1 MSPQEH
7 LALAERFISALEA
20 GDVEAVRGIYA
31 PDAKLWHNNDEIEQ
45 TVDQNLR
52 VLAWLIRALP
62 ERRYR
67 IVRREILA
75 DGFMQQHVLEGV
87 LADGQPFAMPACVV
101 VQAKD
106 GRITRLDEYLDPA
119 AGAPLAAQARRAK
132 VASAAL

>member
-1 MSPQEH
+1 MISLTNFSLAARSPF
-7 LALAERFISALEA
+7 RTSRPWNVFSISFI
-20 GDVEAVRGIYA
+20 
-31 PDAKLWHNNDEIEQ
+31 
-45 TVDQNLR
+45 
-52 VLAWLIRALP
+52 WLIHALP

-119 AGAPLAAQARRAK
+119 AGAPLAAQPRRAK
-132 VASAAL
+132 TVSAAL

>member
-7 LALAERFISALEA
+7 LALAERYIAALEN
-20 GDVEAVRGIYA
+20 GDVETVRGIYA
-31 PDAKLWHNNDEIEQ
+31 PDAKLWHNNDETEQ

-67 IVRREILA
+67 IVRREILP
-75 DGFMQQHVLEGV
+75 DGFFQQHVLEGV
-87 LADGQPFAMPACVV
+87 LADGQPFAMHACVV

-106 GRITRLDEYLDPA
+106 GHITRLDEYLDPA
-119 AGAPLAAQARRAK
+119 AGAPLAAQARRK
-132 VASAAL
+132 TEGAA

>member
-1 MSPQEH
+1 MSPQDH
-7 LALAERFISALEA
+7 LALAERFIAALEA
-20 GDVEAVRGIYA
+20 GDVETVRGLYA
-31 PDAKLWHNNDEIEQ
+31 ADAKLWHNNDEIEQ

-75 DGFMQQHVLEGV
+75 DGFLQQHVLEGV
-87 LADGQPFAMPACVV
+87 LADGQAFAMPACVV

-119 AGAPLAAQARRAK
+119 AGAPLAAQAARAK
-132 VASAAL
+132 TASAAV

>member
-1 MSPQEH
+1 MRELTNRYRWLPSGPV
-7 LALAERFISALEA
+7 LLRVLTW
-20 GDVEAVRGIYA
+20 
-31 PDAKLWHNNDEIEQ
+31 L
-45 TVDQNLR
+45 LR

-119 AGAPLAAQARRAK
+119 AVAPLAAQARRRTAE
-132 VASAAL
+132 AL

>member
-1 MSPQEH
+1 MSNPDYVDF
-7 LALAERFISALEA
+7 AKRFVAAIQD
-20 GDVEAVRGIYA
+20 GDGEAVRAFYA

-119 AGAPLAAQARRAK
+119 AGAPLAAQARRRTAE
-132 VASAAL
+132 AL

>member
-75 DGFMQQHVLEGV
+75 DGFLQQHVLEGV
-87 LADGQPFAMPACVV
+87 LADGEAFAMPACVV

-106 GRITRLDEYLDPA
+106 GKIVRLDEYLDPA
-119 AGAPLAAQARRAK
+119 AGAPLAAQARHAR
-132 VASAAL
+132 VA

>member
-1 MSPQEH
+1 MSPQDH
-7 LALAERFISALEA
+7 QDLAERFIAALAA
-20 GDVEAVRGIYA
+20 GDVEAVRAIYA

-62 ERRYR
+62 ERQCR
-67 IVRREILA
+67 IVRREILP
-75 DGFMQQHVLEGV
+75 DGFFQQHVLEGV

-106 GRITRLDEYLDPA
+106 GRIVRLDEYLDPA
-119 AGAPLAAQARRAK
+119 AGAPLAAQARRK
-132 VASAAL
+132 TEGAA

>member
-1 MSPQEH
+1 MSPQDH
-7 LALAERFISALEA
+7 QDLAERFIAALAA
-20 GDVEAVRGIYA
+20 GDVEAVRAIYA

-62 ERRYR
+62 ERQYR
-67 IVRREILA
+67 IVRREILP
-75 DGFMQQHVLEGV
+75 DGFFQQHVLEGV

-106 GRITRLDEYLDPA
+106 GRIVRLDEYLDPA
-119 AGAPLAAQARRAK
+119 AGAPLAAQARRK
-132 VASAAL
+132 TEGAA

>member
-7 LALAERFISALEA
+7 QALAERFISALEA

-52 VLAWLIRALP
+52 VLEWLIRALP

-75 DGFMQQHVLEGV
+75 DGFLQQHVLEGV
-87 LADGQPFAMPACVV
+87 LADGAAFAMPACVV
-101 VQAKD
+101 VQARD
-106 GRITRLDEYLDPA
+106 GRIVRLDEYLDPA
-119 AGAPLAAQARRAK
+119 AGAPLAAQARRKTAE
-132 VASAAL
+132 AL

>member
-7 LALAERFISALEA
+7 LALAERFISALET

-45 TVDQNLR
+45 TVEQNLR
-52 VLAWLIRALP
+52 VLAWLIHALP

-87 LADGQPFAMPACVV
+87 
-101 VQAKD
+101 
-106 GRITRLDEYLDPA
+106 
-119 AGAPLAAQARRAK
+119 
-132 VASAAL
+132 

>member
-1 MSPQEH
+1 MRPEDH
-7 LALAERFISALEA
+7 KALAERFITALEA
-20 GDVEAVRGIYA
+20 GDVEAVRAIYA
-31 PDAKLWHNNDEIEQ
+31 PDAKLWHNNDEVEQ

-87 LADGQPFAMPACVV
+87 LADGEPFAMPACVV
-101 VQAKD
+101 VQARD
-106 GRITRLDEYLDPA
+106 GQIVRLDEYLDPA
-119 AGAPLAAQARRAK
+119 AGASLGAQAKRAK
-132 VASAAL
+132 AAAP